1 MTQHKSKWIGP
12 SQREAGICRGA
23 RARFWN
29 RDKLHFERYTFIV
42 NVTTKRWRYLPCYTH
57 YRRFP
62 NRMVKFILP
71 LHQQASIHGLLET
84 TSASNIHQVPGG
96 VLFAINFDLVCIKHG
111 TGHPGE
117 QPFSREWGA
126 ESTPLEN
133 NPPSMEHTDNPSW
146 YVSYSSIQNRM
157 FIWRF
162 RVWHIQIYLERQVDI
177 VYR

>member
-29 RDKLHFERYTFIV
+29 RDKLYFERYTFIV
-42 NVTTKRWRYLPCYTH
+42 NITTKRWRYLPCYTH

-71 LHQQASIHGLLET
+71 LPPTSINPWLARNNECLQLT
-84 TSASNIHQVPGG
+84 RVPGG
-96 VLFAINFDLVCIKHG
+96 SFVGNYFDFICIKHG
-111 TGHPGE
+111 TGHPGD

-133 NPPSMEHTDNPSW
+133 NPPNMEDMDNPSW
-146 YVSYSSIQNRM
+146 YMSYSSIHNRIS
-157 FIWRF
+157 FEG
-162 RVWHIQIYLERQVDI
+162 LEFGTYKFTWNGR
-177 VYR
+177 